1 MIQGHLPTVD
11 AVAEEARS
19 LSRKQADAAVEDSCS
34 HITSLKKE
42 GIMLYKEYLRKM
54 LTGYPLTVNDIQKLM
69 DIIIYIDMKGNIDS
83 KLRVYNKLINTYV
96 K

>member
-1 MIQGHLPTVD
+1 
-11 AVAEEARS
+11 
-19 LSRKQADAAVEDSCS
+19 
-34 HITSLKKE
+34 
-42 GIMLYKEYLRKM
+42 MLYKEYLRKM